1 MFMRPTFR
9 LVRDNTKIQFMRG
22 RIMGLVVSAILSTAS
37 VVMFFYPGLN
47 LGIDFS
53 GGIVMEVRTP
63 GPADF
68 GQIRAAL
75 AAEHIPEQGVQQFG
89 DPSEVLIRLGAQ
101 PTEAAVQ
108 QAVTRVRTALE
119 KAVSGVK
126 VLRTDAVGASVSAEL
141 FRNGLLAL
149 GISLVMILV
158 YIWFRFEWQFAV
170 GAVVTLILDITK
182 AIGFLALTRIE
193 FDLVM
198 VAAILTVL
206 GYSTNDKVVVYD
218 RVRENLRKYKSLTL
232 RELIDLSIN
241 ETLNRTLGTSMTV
254 FLASLPLALFGG
266 ESISGFAWVML
277 FGIVVGTSSS
287 IFIAAPILL
296 FLGEHRLRREAAA
309 PVPAPGARRSLSL
322 LVGGS
327 EGSDVDNVARVFA
340 AFLGPRLGAP
350 RPGGVEIDILCMPGD
365 SGRAMLTALGDA
377 QPGGATVGWVMTPT
391 LAARMID
398 RGDPTLIQ
406 RIQLVGQVEREPIAF
421 VSPASDPANS
431 VQDIIRR
438 AGDDADAVPL
448 GTPPAGSPPHLAAL
462 RLQVLAQTRLN
473 IVTFPSSA
481 AVRQAVVAG
490 NVSAAAL
497 GLSA

>member
-1 MFMRPTFR
+1 MFIKPRLR
-9 LVRDNTKIQFMRG
+9 LVPDNTRIQFMRG
-22 RIMGLVVSAILSTAS
+22 RYMGLIVSAILSTAS

-53 GGIVMEVRTP
+53 GGVVMEVRTD

-68 GQIRAAL
+68 AQIHAA
-75 AAEHIPEQGVQQFG
+75 QGVQRFG
-89 DPSEVLIRLGAQ
+89 DASEVLIRLGAQ
-101 PTEAAVQ
+101 SSEQGTQA
-108 QAVTRVRTALE
+108 AVTRVRTALQN
-119 KAVSGVK
+119 GVPGA
-126 VLRTDAVGASVSAEL
+126 RIQRIDAVGASVSAEL

-149 GISLVMILV
+149 GISLLMILV

-170 GAVVTLILDITK
+170 GAVVTLVLDITK

-218 RVRENLRKYKSLTL
+218 RVRENLRKYKSMPL

-296 FLGEHRLRREAAA
+296 FLGEHRLRRESAA
-309 PVPAPGARRSLSL
+309 PV
-322 LVGGS
+322 
-327 EGSDVDNVARVFA
+327 A
-340 AFLGPRLGAP
+340 AKAASAP
-350 RPGGVEIDILCMPGD
+350 R
-365 SGRAMLTALGDA
+365 
-377 QPGGATVGWVMTPT
+377 Q
-391 LAARMID
+391 
-398 RGDPTLIQ
+398 
-406 RIQLVGQVEREPIAF
+406 
-421 VSPASDPANS
+421 
-431 VQDIIRR
+431 
-438 AGDDADAVPL
+438 
-448 GTPPAGSPPHLAAL
+448 
-462 RLQVLAQTRLN
+462 
-473 IVTFPSSA
+473 
-481 AVRQAVVAG
+481 
-490 NVSAAAL
+490 
-497 GLSA
+497 